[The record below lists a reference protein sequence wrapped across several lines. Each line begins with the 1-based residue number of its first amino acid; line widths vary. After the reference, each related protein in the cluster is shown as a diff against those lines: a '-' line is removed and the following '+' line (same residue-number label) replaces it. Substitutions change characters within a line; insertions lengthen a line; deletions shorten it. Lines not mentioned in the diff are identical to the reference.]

1 MKRIARALPSVLGI
15 SRIVDLSSVVFSKGI
30 IIAVWRGGLI
40 VDTRETEGICPV
52 SGPILVGEGLWKM
65 EESGGDGEDE
75 SVKAR
80 ETETTLGSVDEDG
93 CSVFRET
100 PGEARVSELVLLK
113 ELLKGEL
120 AEKEP
125 LSNEEILRLGGA
137 NGKVLNKMF

>member
-1 MKRIARALPSVLGI
+1 MLFRS
-15 SRIVDLSSVVFSKGI
+15 
-30 IIAVWRGGLI
+30 
-40 VDTRETEGICPV
+40 
-52 SGPILVGEGLWKM
+52 
-65 EESGGDGEDE
+65 
-75 SVKAR
+75 
-80 ETETTLGSVDEDG
+80 LGSVDEDG

-125 LSNEEILRLGGA
+125 LSNEEILRLGEA